1 MHTPAEGM
9 PAARPVGTVK
19 KKYKHLMLEDEGIF
33 VFLFLLFFCIFSL
46 VPFFDQID
54 VGDHCS
60 IQILLTSWPIL
71 IPRQLLRN
79 AVMALGLRQQDFWQ
93 KKPSRKKTARGQNNK
108 PSLIIGGLDFFLPA
122 GP

>member
-1 MHTPAEGM
+1 VSMHTPAEGM
-9 PAARPVGTVK
+9 PAARPAGTVK

-93 KKPSRKKTARGQNNK
+93 KNLAGKKPREGKTISPR
-108 PSLIIGGLDFFLPA
+108 
-122 GP
+122 